1 MDQNDLLRR
10 IVGVL
15 EKLGLQY
22 YVTGSMASM
31 YFGEMR
37 YTNDVDVVVDLSLDR
52 LTDFCREFPPD
63 ECYVSEDAARA
74 AIRTRG
80 MFNIIF
86 GGEGLKV
93 DVIIPEPTEFNL
105 LRMRRAI
112 RLRPAPDYEA
122 TFGSPEDVILEKL
135 DFYREGG
142 SEKHLRDIASM
153 VKILGDELDMAYIE
167 QWAQRLDLTN
177 EWHVVQQRAG
187 GPPNV

>member
-1 MDQNDLLRR
+1 MDQNELLRR

-15 EKLGLQY
+15 EKLGLRY

-37 YTNDVDVVVDLSLDR
+37 YTNDVDVVVDFSLDR
-52 LTDFCREFPPD
+52 VADFCREFPPD
-63 ECYVSEDAARA
+63 ECYLSEDAARA

-80 MFNIIF
+80 MFNIIYPAD
-86 GGEGLKV
+86 GLKV
-93 DVIIPEPTEFNL
+93 DVIIPEPTEFNRM
-105 LRMRRAI
+105 RMRRAI

-122 TFGSPEDVILEKL
+122 TFGSPEDVILKKL

-153 VKILGDELDMAYIE
+153 LKISAGKIDLDYIE
-167 QWAQRLDLTN
+167 KWANRLELTN